1 MASTSTSSDRISR
14 GYLSA
19 RHPVT
24 TSRLHRPFFLS
35 SAISRIVSIDSRFE
49 LSMKLQVLT
58 MMTSASDLSVVTVWP
73 AFCRRPSI
81 TSLSTRFF
89 GHPRLINPIL
99 LTIDSQNP
107 SILGCDT
114 VSFKQI
120 LVVFGVSFGVQ
131 ALACPQSHYEP
142 DELREVKLEKNS
154 SALLTTETRVVRKN
168 RSAGVSPASE
178 PRQLLLGQ
186 HDLCR
191 LEAGDTFFLTA
202 TEGTEI
208 SRRHQSSPCISVY
221 SVSPW

>member
-24 TSRLHRPFFLS
+24 TSRLHRPLFLS

-99 LTIDSQNP
+99 LTVDSQNP

-114 VSFKQI
+114 VSFTQI
-120 LVVFGVSFGVQ
+120 LVVFGVSFGVL
-131 ALACPQSHYEP
+131 ALGCPQSHYEP

-154 SALLTTETRVVRKN
+154 VMLCTLTEHYQEFKRFT
-168 RSAGVSPASE
+168 
-178 PRQLLLGQ
+178 
-186 HDLCR
+186 HH
-191 LEAGDTFFLTA
+191 GDTEC
-202 TEGTEI
+202 TE
-208 SRRHQSSPCISVY
+208 RHGEP
-221 SVSPW
+221 